1 MKDLIMSI
9 IKADVCEIE
18 IQEQIMEDADCNYMV
33 LVKTGDVKSGCI
45 DLAKIILTD
54 RKPIIK
60 KTIDDGRTVHEQ
72 NN

>member
-1 MKDLIMSI
+1 MD
-9 IKADVCEIE
+9 
-18 IQEQIMEDADCNYMV
+18 DAGSKYMV
-33 LVKTGDVKSGCI
+33 LVKSGNVKSGCI

-60 KTIDDGRTVHEQ
+60 ETIDDGKTVNDK